1 VGPRQTGTY
10 RERKSTISSRELELQ
25 VEHLEELLDEIVAL
39 LDDPDISDDELRE
52 QIRAV
57 VEETNAD
64 E

>member
-1 VGPRQTGTY
+1 MTRN
-10 RERKSTISSRELELQ
+10 ELELQ
-25 VEHLEELLDEIVAL
+25 LEHLEELFDEIVAL
-39 LDDPDISDDELRE
+39 LDDPEISDDELRE

>member
-1 VGPRQTGTY
+1 M
-10 RERKSTISSRELELQ
+10 SSRELELQ

-39 LDDPDISDDELRE
+39 LDHPDISDDELRE

>member
-1 VGPRQTGTY
+1 V
-10 RERKSTISSRELELQ
+10 STRELELQ
-25 VEHLEELLDEIVAL
+25 LERLEELFDEIDAL
-39 LDDPDISDDELRE
+39 LNDPEISDDELRE

>member
-1 VGPRQTGTY
+1 M
-10 RERKSTISSRELELQ
+10 STRELELQ
-25 VEHLEELLDEIVAL
+25 LERLEELFDEIDAL
-39 LDDPDISDDELRE
+39 LNDPEISDDELRE